1 VDLVTRI
8 DSFIMRL
15 ESYKDA
21 SPTHTM
27 TDTIVKIMVEVISIL
42 SIATAE
48 IKQGRRSELIA
59 RDFQRSY
66 LILI

>member
-1 VDLVTRI
+1 MDLFARI

-15 ESYKDA
+15 ESYKDV
-21 SPTHTM
+21 SPTHAM
-27 TDTIVKIMVEVISIL
+27 TDMVVKIMVEVISIL

-66 LILI
+66 LICF